1 MKPEK
6 RKSDEIITENKI
18 IKLDLNQSGP
28 SRLIPVLNE
37 IHSEETEN
45 PVHSKGKHTI
55 RVTSVLLT

>member
-18 IKLDLNQSGP
+18 IKLDLKSGP

-37 IHSEETEN
+37 THSEETED

-55 RVTSVLLT
+55 RVTLVLLT